1 MEYLNQEGIGT
12 GIHYPIPIY
21 KQKLYQEMGYTDNC
35 PETEKAASEVLSL
48 PVHPGLTIEELEKIA
63 ISLEAASENIL

>member
-21 KQKLYQEMGYTDNC
+21 KQKLYQEHG
-35 PETEKAASEVLSL
+35 
-48 PVHPGLTIEELEKIA
+48 I
-63 ISLEAASENIL
+63 